1 MTPLTSR
8 VDSPM
13 QAFPRV
19 RRLLQFGLIL
29 AAVAV
34 VATGA
39 IGPVAAAAPDNDLPS
54 GATAVSEL
62 PFTISQD
69 TTEAS
74 VVGDDVGCG
83 AGGGDL
89 ASVWY
94 AFTPVDDVR
103 VEVDARAS
111 DYLVGVNLFVGTA
124 DEDGRADCNND
135 ALAFDA
141 TAGTTYFL
149 LFADVNDDG
158 INGGSLEALIQVAPP
173 SLGMVMTLD
182 PSARV
187 HPKTGQA
194 LVTGTVTCDRP
205 AEFAEIGVTVRLET
219 GRFAVIGGGSASPA
233 CAPTPSTWS
242 ALVSGE
248 NGRFV
253 GGAASVQL
261 TGFACDLLSCTE
273 AADAGSVRFQRGTFA
288 LPEPEADPPLGELV
302 AAPPVNDDI
311 GSPTVIAA
319 LPYVDSV
326 NTTGA
331 TIGATDPGY
340 CFAPEFGQDPGSVWY
355 EYTAVESGPLLA
367 TTFGSDYDTTLY
379 VGTSDGTGG
388 LAVLGCSDDT
398 RSVESA
404 VRFDAEAGQT
414 YLFSAATSPWAGSTG
429 GALVFT
435 LDVGPPAQAVEL
447 HVEPT
452 GSFDGY
458 GNATIRGSVSC
469 AAPAPAGSIVI
480 VELNQRVGNRS
491 LPGVAF
497 LDVEGCPAANVPFE
511 IDVSSPYGKYRG
523 GQAAAQV
530 IYAACSDFECASET
544 VDLRIRL
551 RR

>member
-1 MTPLTSR
+1 
-8 VDSPM
+8 M
-13 QAFPRV
+13 QAFPRA
-19 RRLLQFGLIL
+19 RRFLRLCVII
-29 AAVAV
+29 ATVAI
-34 VATGA
+34 VAGGV
-39 IGPVAAAAPDNDLPS
+39 GPVTAAAPDNDLPS
-54 GATAVSEL
+54 GATAVPGL
-62 PFTISQD
+62 PFAIGQD

-74 VVGDDVGCG
+74 VTGDDVGCG

-94 AFTPVDDVR
+94 AFTPAADVR

-111 DYLVGVNLFVGTA
+111 DYLVGVNLFVDTA
-124 DEDGRADCNND
+124 NEDGRADCSND

-141 TAGTTYFL
+141 TGGTTYFL
-149 LFADVNDDG
+149 AFADVNEDG
-158 INGGSLEALIQVAPP
+158 IVGGWLEALIQVAPP
-173 SLGMVMTLD
+173 PLDIEMTLD
-182 PSARV
+182 PTARV

-194 LVTGTVTCDRP
+194 LVTGTLTCDRP

-242 ALVSGE
+242 APVSGE
-248 NGRFV
+248 NGRFI
-253 GGAASVQL
+253 GGAATVQL
-261 TGFACDLLSCTE
+261 TGFACDLQSCTE
-273 AADAGSVRFQRGTFA
+273 AADAGSVRFHRGTFA
-288 LPEPEADPPLGELV
+288 LPEVDGSQSSSGLV
-302 AAPPVNDDI
+302 AAAPVHDDI
-311 GSPTVIAA
+311 GSPRVIAA
-319 LPYVDSV
+319 LPYQDSV

-355 EYTAVESGPLLA
+355 EYTAVASGPLLA

-379 VGTSDGTGG
+379 AGTSDGTGG
-388 LAVLGCSDDT
+388 LDVFGCSDDT
-398 RSVESA
+398 RSLASA
-404 VRFDAEAGQT
+404 VRFDAVAGQT

-429 GALVFT
+429 GALIFT
-435 LDVGPPAQAVEL
+435 LDFGPPAQAVEL
-447 HVEPT
+447 RVEPT

-458 GNATIRGSVSC
+458 GNATIRGSVDC
-469 AAPAPAGSIVI
+469 TAPSPAGSILI

-497 LDVEGCPAANVPFE
+497 LDLEGCPAANIPFE
-511 IDVSSPYGKYRG
+511 IDVSSPYGKYLG
-523 GQAAAQV
+523 GQATAQV